1 MLSSLF
7 SQYFESVS
15 WNYNVTR
22 KGKHS
27 KLWNIWDI
35 LSNLKTKLTQR
46 IADKIGFLTSNI
58 LKQLPISEQTSIKNQ
73 LIMWYKHVLKYIEER
88 FDFSKDSIL
97 SKMQIFSLKS
107 MFSFNELCEELTK
120 LSLDN
125 IYNKHWWTLWR
136 ILSSK
141 RGLEYY
147 DFRKRNSEN
156 QANVLVW
163 KMAQAF

>member
-46 IADKIGFLTSNI
+46 IADKIGFLASNI
-58 LKQLPISEQTSIKNQ
+58 LKQLPISEQTFIKNQ

-88 FDFSKDSIL
+88 FDFSEDSIL

-107 MFSFNELCEELTK
+107 MFSFN
-120 LSLDN
+120 
-125 IYNKHWWTLWR
+125 
-136 ILSSK
+136 
-141 RGLEYY
+141 
-147 DFRKRNSEN
+147 
-156 QANVLVW
+156 
-163 KMAQAF
+163 